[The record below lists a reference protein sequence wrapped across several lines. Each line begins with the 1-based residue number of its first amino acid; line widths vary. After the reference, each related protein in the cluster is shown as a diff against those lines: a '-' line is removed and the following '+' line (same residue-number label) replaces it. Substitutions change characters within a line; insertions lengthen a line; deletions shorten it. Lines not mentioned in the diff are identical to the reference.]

1 MITFP
6 RAYHAG
12 FNVGFNI
19 AESTNFATASW
30 IPFRTRC
37 ETLHV
42 PGKNR
47 NQRGTETIESWKA

>member
-19 AESTNFATASW
+19 AESTNFATASDVLRLDA
-30 IPFRTRC
+30 P
-37 ETLHV
+37 LHV